1 MTLGVHVSVSG
12 GLELAWSRA
21 KELGCQTMQI
31 FTKSERQWK
40 GKEITPQT
48 LEVWNTARTAHS
60 DITPV
65 LTHDSYLINLAA
77 PDDEAWQK
85 SLDAFADEIARNTLL
100 GIPYLVTHAGA
111 HVGSGEEAG
120 LRRIAAG
127 VNRVHRQITEQT
139 GNPPATTI
147 LFETTAGQGTTLGYK
162 FEHWGQI
169 LALLEHPEWV
179 GFCFDTCHVWASGYD
194 LATREGWDSTM
205 SEFEQYIG
213 TEKIKA
219 FHVNDSQKG
228 RGSKVDRHEGIGKG
242 TMGLE
247 PFRFL
252 MNDKRFTNVAKVLE
266 TPKGD
271 DTALDLE
278 NLATLRSLIGTIQL

>member
-139 GNPPATTI
+139 GNPPGTTI
-147 LFETTAGQGTTLGYK
+147 LFETTAGQGTALGYK
-162 FEHWGQI
+162 FDHWGRI
-169 LALLEHPEWV
+169 LELLEHPEWV

-194 LATREGWDSTM
+194 LASREGWDSTM